1 MRMLKLR
8 FELIHS
14 SVSEAPVAYVLASFS
29 SVPKLLYH
37 VVENEQYGCHRS
49 VLTERKAEDET

>member
-1 MRMLKLR
+1 MVFCFVLFCFFNL
-8 FELIHS
+8 FF
-14 SVSEAPVAYVLASFS
+14 VVVLASFS

-49 VLTERKAEDET
+49 VLTALI

>member
-1 MRMLKLR
+1 MVFCFVLFCFVLL
-8 FELIHS
+8 FYFNFIFI
-14 SVSEAPVAYVLASFS
+14 VVVVVLASFS

-49 VLTERKAEDET
+49 VLTAQI